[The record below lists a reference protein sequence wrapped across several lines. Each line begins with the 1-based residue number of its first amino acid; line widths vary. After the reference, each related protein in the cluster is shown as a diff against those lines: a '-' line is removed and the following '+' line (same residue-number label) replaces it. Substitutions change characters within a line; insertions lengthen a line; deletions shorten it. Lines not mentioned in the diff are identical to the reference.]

1 MPNDSNRI
9 SSINSENISGIGM
22 VTFLDVLGW
31 KGIYKNDNK
40 AIEKLNNII
49 TKIKEASENNIPEH
63 VLNFDNINKIKI
75 KVLSIS
81 DTIVIISYFDDYKGK
96 KSLTKIPKYI
106 LLSLYIHSKICGE
119 AIREGINNNIYLR
132 GATSLGKF
140 ENKNSIFLGEAIDE
154 AADWHE
160 QTDWIGVILSP
171 TSSMYYRILQYNLRN
186 LRKNYA
192 YDDVYEELK
201 NWIHYDKVPLKDK
214 KYSLNVCLNWLNN
227 EIYLVKDKDMIF
239 ANVGSLTKDIA
250 SKYLNTFDFIEYIIK
265 ERNKMDQKNS

>member
-1 MPNDSNRI
+1 MPNDSNSI

-40 AIEKLNNII
+40 AIVKLNKVIE
-49 TKIKEASENNIPEH
+49 KIKEVSKNNIPPY
-63 VLNFDNINKIKI
+63 VLNFDDVNKIKI

-96 KSLTKIPKYI
+96 KSPTKIPKYI
-106 LLSLYIHSKICGE
+106 LLSLYVHSKICGE

-140 ENKNSIFLGEAIDE
+140 ENRDSIFLGEAVDE

-171 TSSMYYRILQYNLRN
+171 TSSMYYRILRHNLKK
-186 LRKNYA
+186 LKKNYD
-192 YDDVYEELK
+192 YNDVYEELE
-201 NWIHYDKVPLKDK
+201 NWIYYEKLPLKDK
-214 KYSLNVCLNWLNN
+214 RYSLKVCLNWVND
-227 EIYLVKDKDMIF
+227 EINLVKDKDMIF

-250 SKYLNTFDFIEYIIK
+250 SKYLNTFDFIECVLIT
-265 ERNKMDQKNS
+265 NQKNS